1 VSTHADMLEIEFAPE
16 LRSKG
21 FDMRKGID
29 DEGNVLRAI
38 LPSTGIAERLAQGAA
53 EAAIGNG
60 VGVRRM
66 NAYISVAS
74 PVFAQA
80 GVRVFGCQCTVGEEN
95 DRKPPYR
102 SWIIDFYW
110 DVFIARWIVQHNV
123 LDRKYLVWPHS
134 RAVLAPDCA

>member
-1 VSTHADMLEIEFAPE
+1 MLEIEFAPE

-21 FDMRKGID
+21 FDMRKGVD
-29 DEGNVLRAI
+29 DQGNVLRAI

-66 NAYISVAS
+66 NAYISVAG

-80 GVRVFGCQCTVGEEN
+80 GVRIFGCQCTVGEDN

-102 SWIIDFYW
+102 GWIINFDW
-110 DVFIARWIVQHNV
+110 DVLIARRIPEYDI
-123 LDRKYLVWPHS
+123 LER
-134 RAVLAPDCA
+134 

>member
-1 VSTHADMLEIEFAPE
+1 MLEIEFAPE

-21 FDMRKGID
+21 FDMRKRID
-29 DEGNVLRAI
+29 DEGNGLRAI

-66 NAYISVAS
+66 NAYISVAG

-80 GVRVFGCQCTVGEEN
+80 GLRIFGCHCARGEDN
-95 DRKPPYR
+95 DGRPAR
-102 SWIIDFYW
+102 RCWVIDF
-110 DVFIARWIVQHNV
+110 
-123 LDRKYLVWPHS
+123 
-134 RAVLAPDCA
+134 

>member
-1 VSTHADMLEIEFAPE
+1 MLEIEFAPE

-21 FDMRKGID
+21 FDMRKRID

-38 LPSTGIAERLAQGAA
+38 PPSTGIAERLAQGTA

-66 NAYISVAS
+66 NAYISVAG

-80 GVRVFGCQCTVGEEN
+80 GVRIFGCQCTVGEDN
-95 DRKPPYR
+95 ALNPPYPTR
-102 SWIIDFYW
+102 LIHF
-110 DVFIARWIVQHNV
+110 
-123 LDRKYLVWPHS
+123 
-134 RAVLAPDCA
+134 